1 MTLRKCVIFYNVNC
15 RLKAFP
21 KGSAFF
27 DGCWMVMYVIN
38 GNCQDTKALL
48 SSEKSHEK
56 ENQEAGEKQ
65 TIYGDAAASIRYLL
79 RLPPVESV
87 AHELEDFGVPKHE
100 QTNMIALQARLYGKA
115 MGGDLKSYEVLMKM
129 GGYEAP
135 TSRSTEQDG
144 KPASPEAKA
153 NEIEDV
159 IIYLPEI
166 EGQDR
171 KSQQSEKTPDSGG

>member
-1 MTLRKCVIFYNVNC
+1 MKNDDDHGENRRNV
-15 RLKAFP
+15 RDAT
-21 KGSAFF
+21 SA
-27 DGCWMVMYVIN
+27 I
-38 GNCQDTKALL
+38 Q
-48 SSEKSHEK
+48 
-56 ENQEAGEKQ
+56 
-65 TIYGDAAASIRYLL
+65 YLL
-79 RLPPVESV
+79 HLPPIDSI
-87 AHELEDFGVPKHE
+87 AKELKDLGIPKSE

-115 MGGDLKSYEVLMKM
+115 MGGDLKSYETLMKM

-153 NEIEDV
+153 NEIKDV